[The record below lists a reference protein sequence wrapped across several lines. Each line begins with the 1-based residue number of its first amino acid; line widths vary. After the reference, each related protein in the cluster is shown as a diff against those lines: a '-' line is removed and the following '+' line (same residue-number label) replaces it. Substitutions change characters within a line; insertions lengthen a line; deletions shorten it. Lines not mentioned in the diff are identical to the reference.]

1 MATEDTAAEPAAALP
16 DPYEVVPT
24 AVFDHAV
31 GITKALVGACM
42 DRDAALAG
50 RLCDEAITGHGVDG
64 VLTTAMVLAEVF
76 AVKTGLGTLADQL
89 TPEQCA
95 QVVVTVPGA
104 PPMFAPHDGFHQR
117 RQTAHTF
124 AQLYILGQEDQLYA
138 ELKTRDHASHIGLLH
153 GLCELAAAFLAPA
166 RAS

>member
-1 MATEDTAAEPAAALP
+1 MATEDAATAPAGLP

-24 AVFDHAV
+24 AAFDYAV
-31 GITKALVGACM
+31 NTATALVGACM

-50 RLCDEAITGHGVDG
+50 RLCDEAVTGHGVDG
-64 VLTTAMVLAEVF
+64 EFTTTLVLAETF
-76 AVKTGLGTLADQL
+76 AVKTGLGTLADKL
-89 TPEQCA
+89 TADECA

-104 PPMFAPHDGFHQR
+104 PPMFAPADGFWQR

-124 AQLYILGQEDQLYA
+124 AQRYILGQEAQLYA
-138 ELKTRDHASHIGLLH
+138 ELQTRDHASHIGLLH